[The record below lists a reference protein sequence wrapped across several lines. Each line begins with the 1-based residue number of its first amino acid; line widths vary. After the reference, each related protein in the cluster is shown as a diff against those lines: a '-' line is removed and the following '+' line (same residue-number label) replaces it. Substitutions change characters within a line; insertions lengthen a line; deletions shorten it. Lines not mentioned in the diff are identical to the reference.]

1 MKLSILTATYNR
13 AKYLERIYKSIHQ
26 NQLSSNIEAE
36 WIIIDDGSTDDTKE
50 VVENFVSEN
59 DADYYASL
67 YKENNLPGGHII
79 LLNSK
84 ESEYF
89 ESTRNQALRALHAYI
104 EGMQIGGGV
113 NDENAREYI
122 NEGASHIIVTSY
134 VFKNGTINYEN
145 LDRLVKAV
153 GKKRVVLDLS
163 CRKRDDK
170 YYVVT
175 DRWQKFTDVVFDEY
189 ILSDLSA
196 YCDEFLIHAVDVEGK
211 NSGIEEKV
219 AGILGNWSQ
228 IPVTYAGGIKSVDD
242 IEKLKDYGKGAVDFT
257 IGSSLDIFGGKLSFE
272 RLANLYHN

>member
-1 MKLSILTATYNR
+1 MVKSPFLGITERLKMKFRPCIDIHNGKVKQIVGSSLR
-13 AKYLERIYKSIHQ
+13 DEGDKAK
-26 NQLSSNIEAE
+26 
-36 WIIIDDGSTDDTKE
+36 
-50 VVENFVSEN
+50 ENFVSEN

-211 NSGIEEKV
+211 NSGIVEKV